1 MEDVRLD
8 SLEQDMQE
16 LKVDLGEVS
25 KKLDEVLE
33 LVYTMNTGIYG
44 DKKNKHKGVL
54 EKQEELEKEIETL
67 KVQIKEI
74 HEKDKEQDL
83 SFNIKKTFKQEMVDV
98 STDFI
103 KLIIQFV
110 GLYLVL
116 KGIMPPDGLL

>member
-1 MEDVRLD
+1 MEDLRLD

-98 STDFI
+98 SKDFI

>member
-44 DKKNKHKGVL
+44 DKKNKQKGVL

-98 STDFI
+98 SKDFI

>member
-1 MEDVRLD
+1 
-8 SLEQDMQE
+8 
-16 LKVDLGEVS
+16 
-25 KKLDEVLE
+25 
-33 LVYTMNTGIYG
+33 MNTGIYG

-98 STDFI
+98 SKDFI

>member
-98 STDFI
+98 SKDFI